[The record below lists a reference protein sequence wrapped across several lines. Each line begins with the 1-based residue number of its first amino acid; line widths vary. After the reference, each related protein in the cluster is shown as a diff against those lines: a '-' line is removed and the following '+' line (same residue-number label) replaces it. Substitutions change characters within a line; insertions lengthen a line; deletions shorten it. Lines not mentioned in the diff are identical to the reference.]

1 MSQRRV
7 VSWDV
12 GHNILQG
19 GSGNPVKWRPGAA
32 ELQWQPLWK
41 LQDLPMSSLWMQLH
55 VARWWRNSHVCISVR
70 KGLQMVYGCV
80 AWVCIAGI
88 NSKGS
93 WDNIRRRN
101 PDIWDAPSTSTASL
115 YTPDFHDTQWFLLN
129 FCRTWLDPT
138 GEAVARGWRP
148 QRWWRLWLI
157 RVINAIN

>member
-1 MSQRRV
+1 MWDTTFCGEALEFPWNDGRV
-7 VSWDV
+7 
-12 GHNILQG
+12 GQNFN
-19 GSGNPVKWRPGAA
+19 GSHFESCKICQCPV
-32 ELQWQPLWK
+32 
-41 LQDLPMSSLWMQLH
+41 WMQLH
-55 VARWWRNSHVCISVR
+55 VSRWWRNSHVCISVR

-115 YTPDFHDTQWFLLN
+115 YTPDFQWFSWTLYAVISVEL
-129 FCRTWLDPT
+129 CRIWLDPT
-138 GEAVARGWRP
+138 GEAVGTGWRP

-157 RVINAIN
+157 RVINAINWW